1 MIKELSNK
9 QIIVLKKSH
18 NQSIKQKQQQQK
30 TTKCPECFSEQGEF
44 VSNLKGYLYL
54 KLDYNHSMTVNKN
67 LQWQY

>member
-1 MIKELSNK
+1 MIKELSSK
-9 QIIVLKKSH
+9 QIIVLKNH
-18 NQSIKQKQQQQK
+18 TINQSNKNNNNKK

-67 LQWQY
+67 LQ